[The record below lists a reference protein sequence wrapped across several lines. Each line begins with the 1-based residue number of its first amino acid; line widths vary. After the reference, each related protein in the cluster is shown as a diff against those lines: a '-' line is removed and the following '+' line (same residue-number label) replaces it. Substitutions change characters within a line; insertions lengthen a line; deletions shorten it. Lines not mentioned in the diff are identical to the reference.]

1 MQHLLRRCKHCNKEY
16 TYCTYGNGSTW
27 GTEEHC
33 SMDYCGECQTA
44 INNALSN
51 IPKKI
56 SYQMELIPH
65 EDFNKINKIIDEEK
79 EKRLKESKTMCMCME
94 MVKNQNYKNIEGC
107 YIDHV
112 YYIRGVKENNEIEI
126 KQSMEYDLINKCL
139 TGKKYYDYDKPRNQ
153 YKHLYQLPAINIEYL
168 TKNNLPKPEGKINF
182 FIEDYEWE
190 VILPNN
196 ENYNYE

>member
-1 MQHLLRRCKHCNKEY
+1 MEHILRRCKHCNKEY
-16 TYCTYGNGSTW
+16 VYCTYGNGQTW

-44 INNALSN
+44 INIALSN

-79 EKRLKESKTMCMCME
+79 EKRLKESKTMGMCME
-94 MVKNQNYKNIEGC
+94 MVKNQNYKYIEGC

-168 TKNNLPKPEGKINF
+168 TVNKLPKPEGKINF
-182 FIEDYEWE
+182 FIEDYEWD
-190 VILPNN
+190 IMPPNN
-196 ENYNYE
+196 ENYGK